1 MKEKDISHAVTRRLQ
16 DFHIR
21 PKHNLG
27 QNFLVDDAVYDGIV
41 DAAHLTHDTCVIEI
55 GTGLGTLTERL
66 AKLSR
71 YVVTVEN
78 DHSLIKKLPLVL
90 SQLKN
95 VTLVP
100 GNVLDI
106 PNNELFS
113 LFPSSAT
120 TYKVVANI
128 PYYITGKIIQKFILG
143 DRLPTEIILMVQK
156 EVAERIS
163 AGPGK
168 MSMLSVVA
176 QSLSDVKIL
185 FPVDAKSF
193 FPEPKVR
200 SAVIRLK
207 PKSHQQSEEQSL
219 ETMFKVAKMGFA
231 HRRKKLSKGLSSSLH
246 MAPRDLEQMFDDFGI
261 SRGARP
267 QELTLLQWENLT
279 QKLVKNGLVVPRS

>member
-1 MKEKDISHAVTRRLQ
+1 MKEKDFSHAVTRRLQ
-16 DFHIR
+16 EFHIR
-21 PKHNLG
+21 PKHHLG

-41 DAAHLTHDTCVIEI
+41 DAAKLTADTCVIEI
-55 GTGLGTLTERL
+55 GTGLGTLTEHL
-66 AKLSR
+66 AQVAR
-71 YVVTVEN
+71 HVVTVEN
-78 DHSLIKKLPLVL
+78 DHSLIKKLPSVF
-90 SQLKN
+90 SRFKN

-106 PNNELFS
+106 PNTELFY
-113 LFPSSAT
+113 LFPNST
-120 TYKVVANI
+120 TAYKVVANI

-143 DRLPTEIILMVQK
+143 DRLPSEIILMVQK

-163 AGPGK
+163 AKPGK

-176 QSLSDVKIL
+176 QSLADVEIL
-185 FPVDAKSF
+185 FPVEAKSF

-207 PKSHQQSEEQSL
+207 PKPLLKSEKSL
-219 ETMFKVAKMGFA
+219 ETIFKVAKMGFA

-246 MAPRDLEQMFDDFGI
+246 MVPKSLEQILDILGI
-261 SRGARP
+261 PTGARP

-279 QKLVKNGLVVPRS
+279 EKLIKNGLVVPRA